1 MSEVPP
7 SRPVR
12 TRFAPSPTGALHI
25 GGVRTALFAWA
36 FARKHGGEFIL
47 RIEDTDRKRSSDES
61 LQGIVRDL
69 EWLGLMWD
77 EGPSLKDPT
86 NKASDLGALGPYRQ
100 SDRLDPYREHI
111 DLLLKAGRAYVPDDE
126 PEIVRFRMDRDIAFK
141 DEVYGDIK
149 VEAKDL
155 EDFVI
160 RKADGFPTFHLAVTV
175 DDALMRISHVIRGQ
189 EHLTNTT
196 KHVAIFDALAEI
208 TGDAGTYQRPVFVH
222 LPSIMNPDGSKMSK
236 RDKGK
241 IARKAAKEAGLTGV
255 EGIEQQ
261 EFDRFLSKESDNVET
276 AIMIARHLKIQLPEI
291 DTFDFEK
298 SGYLPEPL
306 LNYLALLGWNPG
318 NDLEKFSR
326 EQFVELFSFARIN
339 RANSKFDREKLKAF
353 NADYL
358 QSLEV
363 KTLSGLL
370 DDYLLNYDAA
380 LLNAVKNQLHDLA
393 DAYRERLVTLSDISS
408 SAAFFK
414 TPPATYDDKAAKKN
428 LHKNDGEGLKALD
441 DVCPVLEGIDP
452 WTPEA
457 IHAAIE
463 AFTQMQGYKNM
474 GSIAQ
479 PLRVAITGTAV
490 SPPIDLTLAILGR
503 DETLRRI
510 RACLQHFADA
520 STNA

>member
-36 FARKHGGEFIL
+36 FARKHGGQFVL
-47 RIEDTDRKRSSDES
+47 RIEDTDRKRSSDDS
-61 LQGIVRDL
+61 LKGIVRDL
-69 EWLGLMWD
+69 DWCGLIWD
-77 EGPSLKDPT
+77 EGPSAEDPT
-86 NKASDLGALGPYRQ
+86 KKASDLGAYGPYRQ
-100 SDRLDPYREHI
+100 SDRLDLYNEHI
-111 DLLLKAGRAYVPDDE
+111 ELLVEKGRAYVPAEE

-141 DEVYGDIK
+141 DEVYGDIS

-208 TGDAGTYQRPVFVH
+208 TGDAETYQRPAFVH

-241 IARKAAKEAGLTGV
+241 IARKAAKDAGLTGV
-255 EGIEQQ
+255 DGIDQQ
-261 EFDRFLSKESDNVET
+261 DFDRFLSKESDNIET
-276 AIMIARHLKIQLPEI
+276 AIRISRHLKIQLPEI
-291 DTFDFEK
+291 DTFDFEQ

-370 DDYLLNYDAA
+370 ETYLHRYDT
-380 LLNAVKNQLHDLA
+380 LLWGAVKDHLHVLA
-393 DAYRERLVTLSDISS
+393 GAYRERLVTLSDITS
-408 SAAFFK
+408 SAAFLK
-414 TPPATYDDKAAKKN
+414 TPPATYDPKATKKN
-428 LHKNDGEGLKALD
+428 LLKNDGSGLKALEE
-441 DVCPVLEGIDP
+441 VCPVLEGINP

-463 AFTQMQGYKNM
+463 AFTQKQGYKNM

-490 SPPIDLTLAILGR
+490 SPPIDATLAILGR